1 MTAAQTADSSRPQGP
16 AADLQEAAQGFLG
29 SPGSFGPGVA
39 EVQRIDTHGAIV
51 FLAGDRAY
59 KIKRAVRYPYMD
71 FSTLEK
77 RRRAL
82 ERELSLN
89 VRTAPCLYLRVSPLT
104 QEADG
109 HLALDGPGTVVEW
122 VLVMKRFSQS
132 QLFDRLAEAGELT
145 DAAMLA
151 LADAVAVFHDT
162 APPVDTLSAAKLLR
176 GAEAMEW
183 VVEEN
188 NEEILARPALFA
200 PAEAARLAE
209 HSLAALERSRGLLDR
224 RSGEGHQRLCHGDLH
239 LRNVVLLNGRPTLF
253 DAIEFNDSLACIDV
267 LYDLAFLLM
276 DLEERGFRP
285 FANLV
290 LNRYLQRRGDLG
302 ALALL
307 PLFLSA
313 RAAVRAKVAASLESV
328 EQSPE
333 AKSRRRAEAAA
344 YFAQALLFLE
354 PPAPRLIAV
363 GGLSGTGKTSLAR
376 RLAVDLGPS
385 PGAVHLRSDVL
396 RKALAGV
403 EEHER
408 LPPEAYDKASNDA
421 VYHQLLDRA
430 KHVLTAG
437 HAVIIDAVF
446 AQPAERAAVRALA
459 EACGTAF
466 TGLWLQ
472 AQPATLIARVD
483 QRRGDASDATAAVV
497 QRQLSYDTG
506 LVDWQVVDTNGP
518 MDEVIDSARAALGL
532 EA

>member
-1 MTAAQTADSSRPQGP
+1 MTAAETADSAPPQGP
-16 AADLQEAAQGFLG
+16 AADPQEAAQGFLG
-29 SPGSFGPGVA
+29 NPRSFGPGVA

-104 QEADG
+104 READG
-109 HLALDGPGTVVEW
+109 HLALDGTGTVVEW
-122 VLVMKRFSQS
+122 VLVMKRFSQG
-132 QLFDRLAEAGELT
+132 QLFDRLAEAGELS
-145 DAAMLA
+145 DATMLA
-151 LADAVAVFHDT
+151 LADAVAVFHDA
-162 APPVDTLSAAKLLR
+162 APAVDTLSAAKLLR

-188 NEEILARPALFA
+188 NEEILARPDLFA
-200 PAEAARLAE
+200 PAEAALLAE
-209 HSLAALERSRGLLDR
+209 RSRAALERSRGLLDR
-224 RSGEGHQRLCHGDLH
+224 RSSEGRQRLCHGDLH

-276 DLEERGFRP
+276 DLEERGFKP

-290 LNRYLQRRGDLG
+290 LNRYLQRRGDLD

-313 RAAVRAKVAASLESV
+313 RAAVRAKVAASLEGV

-333 AKSRRRAEAAA
+333 AKARRRAEAAA
-344 YFAQALLFLE
+344 YFAQALRFLK
-354 PPAPRLIAV
+354 PPAPRLVAV

-408 LPPEAYDKASNDA
+408 LPPDAYDQASNDA
-421 VYHQLLDRA
+421 VYRQLLDRA
-430 KHVLTAG
+430 QRVLTAG
-437 HAVIIDAVF
+437 HAVVVDAVF

-459 EACGTAF
+459 ETCGVAF
-466 TGLWLQ
+466 CGLWLQ
-472 AQPATLIARVD
+472 AQPATMMTRVD
-483 QRRGDASDATAAVV
+483 QRHGDASDATAAVV
-497 QRQLSYDTG
+497 QRQLSYDIG
-506 LVDWQVVDTNGP
+506 VVDWQVVETDGP
-518 MDEVIDSARAALGL
+518 LDRITDNARIALGIT
-532 EA
+532 A